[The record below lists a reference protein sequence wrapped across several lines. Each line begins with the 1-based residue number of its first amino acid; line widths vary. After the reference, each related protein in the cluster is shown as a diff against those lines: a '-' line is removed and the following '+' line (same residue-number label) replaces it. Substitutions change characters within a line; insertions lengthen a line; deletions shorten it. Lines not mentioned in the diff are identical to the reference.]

1 MGGRH
6 SAAQCCTGLH
16 TSLLKRFIMGD
27 KQPGKAVAGVERR
40 KWDKNAFAAIA
51 AEKNALDDDAFD
63 REQKN
68 EKQRREAPVQRAP
81 LERDKARDKIG
92 GFLDSTVNKRKM
104 VSVKD
109 TAAPG
114 GAGVFYASVTGKT
127 FHDSLTYLDHING
140 KKYQREKGQNMR
152 AERSTLSDVKGML
165 ARKTEEK
172 NAGPA
177 EFKGLDERMEE
188 AREHEDTHFA
198 ARRDY
203 RERKRD
209 EEQKQLDDQMKNGL
223 DAESQAM
230 AEMMGM
236 PFSFGS
242 SKK

>member
-1 MGGRH
+1 
-6 SAAQCCTGLH
+6 
-16 TSLLKRFIMGD
+16 MGD
-27 KQPGKAVAGVERR
+27 KEPGKAVAGVERR
-40 KWDKNAFAAIA
+40 KWDKNHFAAVA

-81 LERDKARDKIG
+81 LQRDKARDKVG
-92 GFLDSTVNKRKM
+92 GFIDSTVNKRKM